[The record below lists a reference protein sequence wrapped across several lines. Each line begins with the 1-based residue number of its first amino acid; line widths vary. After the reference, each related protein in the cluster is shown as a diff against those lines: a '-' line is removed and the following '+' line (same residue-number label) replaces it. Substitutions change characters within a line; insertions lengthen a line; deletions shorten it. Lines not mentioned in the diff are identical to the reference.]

1 MAREYARLRVSA
13 SDDPDVEE
21 LSIEAQWLYFKVLL
35 PHPLLSSCGVVDWRP
50 KHLVRKGKNATVVKI
65 LAAAA
70 ELERARFLMFDLE
83 TEQVLLRSYVR
94 RDELLKNPKMAGAVI
109 KAYHAVASR
118 ELQAALVTEF
128 KRIREEFPE
137 YSSWSYKD
145 TDADLA
151 RILSR
156 PDLASVGYQSAFTDG
171 VDYGNAHVN
180 AVEITNPDAM
190 QIGNPE
196 AVENGYGEPV
206 SDGDQVPGADN
217 PADSVPIPS
226 TCTYTSKPAPLG
238 GPVTGVRHQ
247 GADLEAND
255 PPPRSCPEHPNGTT
269 EPCAACGIF
278 RRAREAHDSEAKR
291 LAAEQRAAERDA
303 ESEVRRLA
311 IVNCSMCDSDGQI
324 IRDGDEPLLC
334 DHDPGWE
341 ERTAGGRAEFQKALA
356 EMRGKRSP
364 APAPEELARIR
375 TQLSAVPDYPDA
387 DQPSPDPISPASVEP
402 GPQDP
407 TSQDHSKESAHGAA

>member
-171 VDYGNAHVN
+171 VDYGNTHVN
-180 AVEITNPDAM
+180 AVEITNHDAV

-196 AVENGYGEPV
+196 AVENGYDGPV
-206 SDGDQVPGADN
+206 SDGDPVPGADS

-247 GADLEAND
+247 GLELEAND

-269 EPCAACGIF
+269 QACAACGIF
-278 RRAREAHDSEAKR
+278 RRAREAHDAEAKR
-291 LAAEQRAAERDA
+291 IAAERRTVERDA
-303 ESEVRRLA
+303 DAEVRRSA
-311 IVNCSMCDSDGQI
+311 IANC
-324 IRDGDEPLLC
+324 PLGCSENGGYIGTSLC
-334 DHDPGWE
+334 SHDPD
-341 ERTAGGRAEFQKALA
+341 AAGRAARHLA
-356 EMRGKRSP
+356 QIR
-364 APAPEELARIR
+364 ADLARNKTAR
-375 TQLSAVPDYPDA
+375 GAVA
-387 DQPSPDPISPASVEP
+387 DQPSLERPSLASVP
-402 GPQDP
+402 SSPPQ
-407 TSQDHSKESAHGAA
+407 TANQDHPEESAHGAA